1 MAVEAWGKVK
11 QSTIQNCFKK
21 CLQDQSVQV
30 DPIEVPEGFS
40 REAWENQIDLEDFT
54 EQEIEDEIQVL
65 VETRQS
71 MDADK
76 EVPEENECY
85 STHQTSCNQK
95 TSIIQKVEK
104 MHRKYINISYC

>member
-11 QSTIQNCFKK
+11 QSAIHNCFKK
-21 CLQDQSVQV
+21 CLTDQSVQV
-30 DPIEVPEGFS
+30 DPIEVPEGYS

-71 MDADK
+71 MEAYFNLI
-76 EVPEENECY
+76 P
-85 STHQTSCNQK
+85 S
-95 TSIIQKVEK
+95 
-104 MHRKYINISYC
+104 

>member
-11 QSTIQNCFKK
+11 QSTIHNCFKK
-21 CLQDQSVQV
+21 CLTDQSVQV
-30 DPIEVPEGFS
+30 DPIEVPEGYS

-76 EVPEENECY
+76 DDTTIFKSPDELNVFVFAF
-85 STHQTSCNQK
+85 T
-95 TSIIQKVEK
+95 
-104 MHRKYINISYC
+104 